1 MLLAQAFTDLL
12 ALADQSSFREKDHD
26 LLSRIY
32 ITLVQCCVRVM
43 LKQSNNGSWEDSIE
57 QTSYGIAV
65 LAEALRLSCFQGL
78 HDQLTK
84 LVDAAVH
91 FLVNA
96 PPASSGDYIWIE
108 KVTYKSPFLTQ
119 SYKLAALKLGM
130 RSEDHTVGLPAK
142 VSQKYIGLF
151 RQMPLFSGVPEWQLH
166 ASNIESALFSPMCR
180 TLRLEIFSRK
190 DMEEDKYFDMI
201 PFIWTACNNY
211 SQAFASAN
219 FLYELMIV
227 SFLNFQADEFME
239 VVAGHHFKGNI
250 SGLRRLIDEI
260 CLGDAYSVPLSF
272 SPPPTVTT
280 IPNSTTVDVPE
291 DVSGPLAGF
300 VSRLFQHPAVTGA
313 SVWDQKRLREE
324 LRVYLQAHVTQTE
337 DNARLEQYDA
347 GAAATATTDT
357 FSHWVRTT
365 SADHTSCPYAFAFV
379 SCWLSSSSTYGGGRG
394 DECFPTASQ
403 KYFAESW
410 CRHLA
415 IMCRMYNDIG
425 SIARDAAE
433 ANLNSVDFPEFAY
446 AKPVP
451 VTNGNGVHTNGVNK
465 PTANEIVVK
474 DLDEKKEELFKI
486 AEYERACLNEAQLWL
501 EGEMLRKGPTQE
513 ANKAKLA
520 VWHVFRDVTD
530 LHGQIYVVRD
540 IASRIKPTSNGHTG
554 TGLNGTDLNGTDLN
568 GTGLNGTG
576 LNGTGLNGT
585 GLNGTGLSGAGLNGT
600 GLNGTGLNGTA
611 LNGTSLNG
619 SIDH

>member
-1 MLLAQAFTDLL
+1 MLVAQAFTDLL
-12 ALADQSSFREKDHD
+12 ALADQSLLRETDHD
-26 LLSRIY
+26 LLSRIS
-32 ITLVQCCVRVM
+32 ITLVQCCIRVM

-57 QTSYGIAV
+57 QTSYGVAV
-65 LAEALRLSCFQGL
+65 LAEALRLCCFQDL
-78 HDQLTK
+78 HDQLRK
-84 LVDAAVH
+84 MVDAAVH

-96 PPASSGDYIWIE
+96 PPASDYIWIE
-108 KVTYKSPFLTQ
+108 KVTYSSPFLTQ

-130 RSEDHTVGLPAK
+130 RSGDHTVGLPVK
-142 VSQKYIGLF
+142 VSPKYIGLF
-151 RQMPLFSGVPEWQLH
+151 RPMPLFSGVPEWQLH

-190 DMEEDKYFDMI
+190 DMEEDEYFDMI

-239 VVAGHHFKGNI
+239 VVAGHRFKDNI

-260 CLGDAYSVPLSF
+260 CLDDAHSVPLCL
-272 SPPPTVTT
+272 SPRPTVTA
-280 IPNSTTVDVPE
+280 VDVHVPE

-300 VSRLFQHPAVTGA
+300 VSRLFQHPAVTRA

-451 VTNGNGVHTNGVNK
+451 VTNGNGAAHQNGVK
-465 PTANEIVVK
+465 HPTANGVMK
-474 DLDEKKEELFKI
+474 DLDKKKEELFRI

-501 EGEMLRKGPTQE
+501 EGEMLRKGPMQE

-520 VWHVFRDVTD
+520 VWRVFRDVTD

-554 TGLNGTDLNGTDLN
+554 TGLNG
-568 GTGLNGTG
+568 
-576 LNGTGLNGT
+576 
-585 GLNGTGLSGAGLNGT
+585 AGLNGT
-600 GLNGTGLNGTA
+600 GLNGTGPNGAGLNGT
-611 LNGTSLNG
+611 GLNG

>member
-12 ALADQSSFREKDHD
+12 ALADQSLLRETDHD
-26 LLSRIY
+26 LLSKIS

-43 LKQSNNGSWEDSIE
+43 VKQSNNGSWEDSVE
-57 QTSYGIAV
+57 QTSYAVAV
-65 LAEALRLSCFQGL
+65 LSEALRLCCFQDL
-78 HDQLTK
+78 HHQLTK
-84 LVDAAVH
+84 MVGAAVH

-96 PPASSGDYIWIE
+96 PPASSVDYIWIE
-108 KVTYKSPFLTQ
+108 KVTYMSPFLTQ
-119 SYKLAALKLGM
+119 SYKLAALKLGI

-219 FLYELMIV
+219 FLYEMMIV

-239 VVAGHHFKGNI
+239 AVAGHHFKHNI

-260 CLGDAYSVPLSF
+260 CLGDAHSVPFSLSA
-272 SPPPTVTT
+272 PPTVTT
-280 IPNSTTVDVPE
+280 IDVPE

-300 VSRLFQHPAVTGA
+300 VSRLLQHPAVTGA
-313 SVWDQKRLREE
+313 SAWDQKRLQQE

-337 DNARLEQYDA
+337 DNARLEQCGA
-347 GAAATATTDT
+347 GAAATATADT

-379 SCWLSSSSTYGGGRG
+379 SCLLSSSSTYGGGRG

-433 ANLNSVDFPEFAY
+433 ANLNSVDFPEFAC
-446 AKPVP
+446 AGPGEHLARK
-451 VTNGNGVHTNGVNK
+451 
-465 PTANEIVVK
+465 K
-474 DLDEKKEELFKI
+474 DELFKL
-486 AEYERACLNEAQLWL
+486 AEYERARLNDAQQWL
-501 EGEMLRKGPTQE
+501 EGEMLRKGPLQE

-520 VWHVFRDVTD
+520 VWRVFRDVTD

-554 TGLNGTDLNGTDLN
+554 TGLNGGN
-568 GTGLNGTG
+568 
-576 LNGTGLNGT
+576 
-585 GLNGTGLSGAGLNGT
+585 
-600 GLNGTGLNGTA
+600 
-611 LNGTSLNG
+611 
-619 SIDH
+619 

>member
-1 MLLAQAFTDLL
+1 MLVAQAFTDLL
-12 ALADQSSFREKDHD
+12 ALADQSLLRETGQD
-26 LLSRIY
+26 LLSRIS
-32 ITLVQCCVRVM
+32 ITLVQCCIRVM
-43 LKQSNNGSWEDSIE
+43 LKQSNNGSWEDSVE

-65 LAEALRLSCFQGL
+65 LSEALRLSCFQDL

-84 LVDAAVH
+84 MVDAAVH

-96 PPASSGDYIWIE
+96 PPASDYIWIE
-108 KVTYKSPFLTQ
+108 KVTYSSPFLTQ
-119 SYKLAALKLGM
+119 SYKLAALKLAM
-130 RSEDHTVGLPAK
+130 RSGDHTVGLPAK
-142 VSQKYIGLF
+142 VSPKYVGLF

-180 TLRLEIFSRK
+180 ALRLEIFSRK
-190 DMEEDKYFDMI
+190 DMEEDEYFDMI

-239 VVAGHHFKGNI
+239 VVAGHHFKDNI
-250 SGLRRLIDEI
+250 SGLRRLIDEV
-260 CLGDAYSVPLSF
+260 CLDDAHSVPLSL
-272 SPPPTVTT
+272 SPRPTVTT
-280 IPNSTTVDVPE
+280 VDDHVPE

-300 VSRLFQHPAVTGA
+300 VSRLFQHPAVSGA
-313 SVWDQKRLREE
+313 SVWDQNRLRHE

-337 DNARLEQYDA
+337 DNARLKQCGA
-347 GAAATATTDT
+347 GAAATATADT
-357 FSHWVRTT
+357 FSRWVRTT

-379 SCWLSSSSTYGGGRG
+379 SCVLSSSSTYGGGRG

-446 AKPVP
+446 AKPVL
-451 VTNGNGVHTNGVNK
+451 TNGNGVHTDGVNK
-465 PTANEIVVK
+465 PTANGAVK

-501 EGEMLRKGPTQE
+501 EGEMLRKGPMQE

-520 VWHVFRDVTD
+520 VWRVFRDVTD

-554 TGLNGTDLNGTDLN
+554 TDLKGTSPND
-568 GTGLNGTG
+568 TGLNGIGRNGTVLNGGIG
-576 LNGTGLNGT
+576 LNCTVLNG
-585 GLNGTGLSGAGLNGT
+585 GIVLNGG
-600 GLNGTGLNGTA
+600 
-611 LNGTSLNG
+611 LNG